1 MTLQRDFEDTFTFYH
16 VWEQHRLWPRLYLRT
31 ASLLER
37 LNRPICA
44 RRRQAGAYHA
54 LASLQSI
61 FAQILLSS

>member
-16 VWEQHRLWPRLYLRT
+16 VWEQHCLWPRLYLRT

-37 LNRPICA
+37 LNRPIRA

-54 LASLQSI
+54 LAGLQSI